1 MTMPVNDAYD
11 ADRARIEL
19 VIHGVRKSR
28 EHDSAKS
35 AMHHR
40 KALGVLRNL
49 TKCTIDNRK
58 EVSGG
63 LR

>member
-1 MTMPVNDAYD
+1 MPVNDADD
-11 ADRARIEL
+11 ADRARIEPVL
-19 VIHGVRKSR
+19 HGVWKSR
-28 EHDSAKS
+28 EHDSAQS

-40 KALGVLRNL
+40 KANGVLRNL
-49 TKCTIDNRK
+49 TKCTVDNRK